1 MAESEL
7 KLDVAC
13 PRCGTSNMP
22 AAHKCRQCFQDLA
35 AVAPAIPDNAPA
47 PGLFDFPRAALT
59 CPACGKTSAFSLDTC
74 VECGAAMA
82 GGRAPTPEQAIAPTR
97 LRKAVRARRKHVGAA
112 GSPSIFNL
120 TWLLR
125 LGAVLFLFWGV
136 IDTSFWLDKVNRG
149 PAPEDT
155 TVMRYSLFAIYE
167 IVRDAAIAGG
177 VWLLTLL
184 KPRR

>member
-22 AAHKCRQCFQDLA
+22 AAHKCRQCFQDLSA
-35 AVAPAIPDNAPA
+35 IAPPVPDNAPP

-59 CPACGKTSAFSLDTC
+59 CPACGKTNTFSLDTC
-74 VECGAAMA
+74 VDCGASMA
-82 GGRAPTPEQAIAPTR
+82 GGRPPSLEQVIAPTR
-97 LRKAVRARRKHVGAA
+97 LRKAVRARRKHEGAP
-112 GSPSIFNL
+112 GSPALFNL
-120 TWLLR
+120 AWLLR
-125 LGAVLFLFWGV
+125 LASVIFLFWGV
-136 IDTSFWLDKVNRG
+136 IDTSFWLDKLTRG
-149 PAPEDT
+149 MAPEDPT
-155 TVMRYSLFAIYE
+155 IIRYSLFAIYE
-167 IVRDAAIAGG
+167 IVRNAAIVGG